1 MTKMKN
7 YKELCHFST
16 FQERFNYL
24 KLIGKVGEDTFGRH
38 RPVNQLFYRSPKWKK
53 VRDDILLRD
62 NGCDLGLA
70 GYETGKYAIVHHIN
84 PITEDDIF
92 NDRDCLYD
100 PDNLITVRFD
110 THNAIHWG
118 DESVLKIA
126 LREERT
132 PNDMCPWKR

>member
-1 MTKMKN
+1 M
-7 YKELCHFST
+7 
-16 FQERFNYL
+16 
-24 KLIGKVGEDTFGRH
+24 
-38 RPVNQLFYRSPKWKK
+38 
-53 VRDDILLRD
+53 LRD

-118 DESVLKIA
+118 DESVLKIT
-126 LREERT
+126 LQEERI